1 MITRVALAW
10 KGRKKSKRGDRPTGW
25 ATGAQEIVD
34 RVFVYGTLLSGQG
47 MRTMIAD
54 HVAACEPAT
63 MKGRIY
69 AMPEGYPGMVDDGT
83 DGTIVGEMV
92 TLDDLAAAFALLDA
106 YEGDDFTRVLKAAKL
121 ADGSDSWS
129 WVYVLSDPN
138 LAVNCELI
146 ADGDWVKHVS
156 G

>member
-1 MITRVALAW
+1 MIVRVALAW
-10 KGRKKSKRGDRPTGW
+10 TGRKKSKRGERPTGW

-47 MRTMIAD
+47 MRSMIAD
-54 HVAACEPAT
+54 HVTACEPAT

-69 AMPEGYPGMVDDGT
+69 AMPEGYPGMVDDGAE
-83 DGTIVGEMV
+83 DIIVGEMV

-106 YEGDDFTRVLKAAKL
+106 YEGADFTRILKAAKL

-138 LAVNCELI
+138 LAGNGELI
-146 ADGDWVKHVS
+146 ASGDWVDHVAD
-156 G
+156 